1 MLTYPATIV
10 YETCVDGPERRPDH
24 VLAAKTF
31 EFEGYAKVSFDA
43 PEAV

>member
-24 VLAAKTF
+24 VPAAKT
-31 EFEGYAKVSFDA
+31 FEGYAKVSFDA
-43 PEAV
+43 LGVV